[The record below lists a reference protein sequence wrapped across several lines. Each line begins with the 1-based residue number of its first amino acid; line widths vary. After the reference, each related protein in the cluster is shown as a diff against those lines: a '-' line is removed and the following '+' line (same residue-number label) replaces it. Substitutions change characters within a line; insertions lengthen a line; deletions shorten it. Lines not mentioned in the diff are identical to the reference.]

1 MARESSR
8 ATIDFFAA
16 QDAARRRTFVLVLW
30 FVLAWVA
37 TIAVVSVALALLSA
51 TGAFGAFGVS
61 VVAGSPA
68 GVGGMLGAVSPAV
81 LGAAAAAVSVVTL
94 GGAGVHAARLA
105 SGGPESVA
113 RLLGGVPVDR
123 ATTVRDE
130 QRLVNVVEEMAIAS
144 GLPVPALYVLDGE
157 EAINAFA
164 AGFTP
169 DRAVVAVTRGAL
181 ERLTRDEL
189 QGVIAHEFSHL
200 LNGDARLNL
209 QLVAAVGGID
219 ALAAI
224 GRFLL
229 GFGRRRLGRTR
240 SGRGGSPAFLAGLC
254 LWAAGS
260 VGAFCARLARLA
272 VSRQREL
279 LADAAAVQFTRNPDG
294 LASALAKI
302 AAQGSAIDSPF
313 APDVAHLLFANGL
326 ASRWLATHPPIAE
339 RIRRITPQGVL
350 RAARAAAAFG
360 TAASAAS
367 ASAGAMPFAPVGPA
381 GSARPAVEGGGSMAA
396 HVGRLEPGQVAHAA
410 GLLAALPAMVSAAA
424 RAPRGARA
432 VACAL
437 LADAEPAVREVQ
449 LAALGA
455 GQAAVAP
462 LAAALAGT
470 SREDRMAVLEL
481 ALPALDALSRG
492 EAEALLRDLAALAG
506 ADGRSTVFEWAV
518 QRIVRRRLAPVL
530 GEARRAAP
538 RAHGVEDVQV
548 EVLEVLSVL
557 AWLGARDEA
566 GAQAALDAGTA
577 ALGVTGRWRPLPRD
591 RVRATRLDAALARLD
606 GATFAVKERLLRACA
621 ACALA
626 DGRVAAAEG
635 EIVRAV
641 AASLGCPMPPLVPD
655 ASDVTAGAA

>member
-1 MARESSR
+1 M
-8 ATIDFFAA
+8 DFFAA
-16 QDAARRRTFVLVLW
+16 QDAARRRTSVLVLW

-68 GVGGMLGAVSPAV
+68 GVGSMLGAVSPAM
-81 LGAAAAAVSVVTL
+81 LGAAAAAVSLVTL

-123 ATTVRDE
+123 ATTVPDE

-229 GFGRRRLGRTR
+229 RGFGRRRVGRTR
-240 SGRGGSPAFLAGLC
+240 FGRGGSPAFLAGLC

-260 VGAFCARLARLA
+260 AGAFCARLARLA

-279 LADAAAVQFTRNPDG
+279 LADAAAVQFTRHPDG

-313 APDVAHLLFANGL
+313 APDVAHLFFANGL

-339 RIRRITPQGVL
+339 RIRRIAPQGVL
-350 RAARAAAAFG
+350 RAARAAAPFG

-367 ASAGAMPFAPVGPA
+367 ASAGATPFAPGASA
-381 GSARPAVEGGGSMAA
+381 GSTGAAVDGGASMAA

-432 VACAL
+432 VTCAL

-481 ALPALDALSRG
+481 ALPALDALSRE
-492 EAEALLRDLAALAG
+492 EAEALLRDLAALAA

-530 GEARRAAP
+530 GEARRPAP

-566 GAQAALDAGTA
+566 GVQAALDAGTA

-606 GATFAVKERLLRACA
+606 GATFVVKERLLRACA

-641 AASLGCPMPPLVPD
+641 AASLGCPMPPLVPA
-655 ASDVTAGAA
+655 ASDVAAGAA

>member
-1 MARESSR
+1 
-8 ATIDFFAA
+8 
-16 QDAARRRTFVLVLW
+16 V
-30 FVLAWVA
+30 
-37 TIAVVSVALALLSA
+37 
-51 TGAFGAFGVS
+51 
-61 VVAGSPA
+61 
-68 GVGGMLGAVSPAV
+68 
-81 LGAAAAAVSVVTL
+81 
-94 GGAGVHAARLA
+94 
-105 SGGPESVA
+105 
-113 RLLGGVPVDR
+113 
-123 ATTVRDE
+123 
-130 QRLVNVVEEMAIAS
+130 
-144 GLPVPALYVLDGE
+144 
-157 EAINAFA
+157 
-164 AGFTP
+164 
-169 DRAVVAVTRGAL
+169 
-181 ERLTRDEL
+181 
-189 QGVIAHEFSHL
+189 
-200 LNGDARLNL
+200 
-209 QLVAAVGGID
+209 
-219 ALAAI
+219 
-224 GRFLL
+224 
-229 GFGRRRLGRTR
+229 GRTR
-240 SGRGGSPAFLAGLC
+240 FGRGGSPAFLAGLC

-260 VGAFCARLARLA
+260 AGAFCARLARLA

-294 LASALAKI
+294 LASALAQI

-313 APDVAHLLFANGL
+313 APDVAHLFFANGL

-339 RIRRITPQGVL
+339 RIRRIAPQGVL
-350 RAARAAAAFG
+350 RAARAAAAPG
-360 TAASAAS
+360 TAAP
-367 ASAGAMPFAPVGPA
+367 AGAMPFAPGASA
-381 GSARPAVEGGGSMAA
+381 GSTRAAVDGGASMAA

-432 VACAL
+432 VTCAL

-481 ALPALDALSRG
+481 ALPALDALSRE
-492 EAEALLRDLAALAG
+492 EAEALLRDLAALAA

-518 QRIVRRRLAPVL
+518 QRIVGRRLAPVL
-530 GEARRAAP
+530 GEARRPAP

-606 GATFAVKERLLRACA
+606 GATFVVKERLLRACA

-641 AASLGCPMPPLVPD
+641 AATLGCPMPPLVPD
-655 ASDVTAGAA
+655 ASDVAAGAA

>member
-1 MARESSR
+1 M
-8 ATIDFFAA
+8 DFFAA
-16 QDAARRRTFVLVLW
+16 QDAARRRTSVLVLW

-61 VVAGSPA
+61 VVAGSPE
-68 GVGGMLGAVSPAV
+68 GVGAMLGAVSPAV

-123 ATTVRDE
+123 ATTVPDE

-229 GFGRRRLGRTR
+229 RGSGRRRIGRV
-240 SGRGGSPAFLAGLC
+240 GRGESPAFLAGLC
-254 LWAAGS
+254 LWAVGS

-313 APDVAHLLFANGL
+313 APEAAHLFFANGL
-326 ASRWLATHPPIAE
+326 ASRWLSTHPPIAE
-339 RIRRITPQGVL
+339 RIRRIAPQGVL
-350 RAARAAAAFG
+350 RAARAAAAPG
-360 TAASAAS
+360 TAAP
-367 ASAGAMPFAPVGPA
+367 AGAMPFAPGPA
-381 GSARPAVEGGGSMAA
+381 GAANPAVDGGGSMAA
-396 HVGRLEPGQVAHAA
+396 HVGRLEPGQFAYAA

-432 VACAL
+432 VTCAL

-455 GQAAVAP
+455 AQAAVAP

-481 ALPALDALSRG
+481 ALPALDALSRE
-492 EAEALLRDLAALAG
+492 EAEALLRDLAALAA

-530 GEARRAAP
+530 GEARLAAP

-641 AASLGCPMPPLVPD
+641 AATLGCPMPPLVPD
-655 ASDVTAGAA
+655 DIAAAAGAA